1 MNREGAAAGGP
12 EIRTRRAAP
21 RVKATTMYR
30 TNTIIVGGGQ
40 AGLAMSRSLLDR
52 GIGHLVL
59 ERGRVAERWRSER
72 WDSLMFQFPNWSLRL
87 PGQEYRG
94 DRPDGFATRDEVI
107 AFIER
112 YRERVGAPVRTGVR
126 VDRVRPTD
134 GGFRLEITDGDV
146 DAVNVVVATG
156 PYQEPILPAVR
167 HAIPPAVLQ
176 LHASGYR
183 NPAQLPAGAVLV
195 VGSGASGCQI
205 VEDLLAAGRK
215 VFFSVGRHRRYP
227 RRYRGRDMFWWMER
241 IGALDQTLDERPEA
255 RDRPNPLV
263 TGVGGGH
270 EIDLRD
276 YAAAGVTLLG
286 HLRDVTGSRL
296 HLADDLEPLLA
307 AGDESVGM
315 FTRAVDAYI
324 ARIGLA
330 VPPEPPRPIPPAR
343 GAPAAPIRELDLA
356 ASGSMSVVWATGFR
370 RDFRWIEAPVFDER
384 GEPIHRRGVTGCAG
398 LYFLGLPWLHK
409 LKSSVLCGVGDDA
422 AHVAEH
428 ITYDVIGAR
437 LPRAPRA

>member
-1 MNREGAAAGGP
+1 MTASYGD
-12 EIRTRRAAP
+12 
-21 RVKATTMYR
+21 
-30 TNTIIVGGGQ
+30 VGGGH
-40 AGLAMSRSLLDR
+40 AGLALSY
-52 GIGHLVL
+52 HLGRLGRPHVIL

-307 AGDESVGM
+307 AGDESVGV

-324 ARIGLA
+324 ARTGLA
-330 VPPEPPRPIPPAR
+330 VPPKPPRPTPPAR
-343 GAPAAPIRELDLA
+343 GCRRRRFASSIWPLPASCRWSGPPGSGATSGGSRRPSSTSGRADPPAGRHRLRGTLFPGAAVAPQAQVVGAVRGRGRRRPCRRAHHVRCDRCTVAA
-356 ASGSMSVVWATGFR
+356 G
-370 RDFRWIEAPVFDER
+370 
-384 GEPIHRRGVTGCAG
+384 
-398 LYFLGLPWLHK
+398 
-409 LKSSVLCGVGDDA
+409 
-422 AHVAEH
+422 
-428 ITYDVIGAR
+428 
-437 LPRAPRA
+437 APRPRPDLIRRA